1 VGPRERKVLW
11 GVGIGLLLLLL
22 TGCTSLFT
30 YNSDELVTPPVSPST
45 SGQYVVVLEDW
56 DVPEA
61 ALAEIRAAGGEV
73 IRALPQIGVVFVRAE
88 DPEFP
93 ARAAGL
99 AGVEEVGPDRLWEL
113 PPLEPVPVAVI
124 SPEQHGVQSNSFY
137 VAYQWDIK
145 RVGGIPDTWDVET
158 GDGVTVAVLDTGV
171 DYFHQDIAPNYAY
184 GVSYIDPATLPPGY
198 TLLEPGDELDYIGH
212 GTHVAG
218 SIAAPIEY
226 GAIIGVAPGAKIANY
241 KVLAYVQD
249 PEGDTGGIGFD
260 SWILPA
266 ILDAADDGCQVINM
280 SLGGSYDM
288 SNPEDL
294 AGFLAY
300 CRATQYAWQKGT
312 LVVAAAGNDG
322 EDRSQ
327 GPVRH
332 APSATPSALS
342 VSATG
347 PFDELASYSNY
358 GAHTVDF
365 AGPGGDEAPPDQQ
378 YDDPATPWPDWIEDW
393 LCFSALY
400 FDGTNH
406 WYAWMAGTSMAA
418 PKVSG
423 VAALIY
429 AHFPGITPHQVVEA
443 LKASADDIG
452 APGYDFLYGWGLV
465 NAYRAIVGP

>member
-1 VGPRERKVLW
+1 MGSRVRKVLW
-11 GVGIGLLLLLL
+11 GVGLGLLLLIL

-30 YNSDELVTPPVSPST
+30 YNSDELVTPISPSM

-56 DVPEA
+56 SVPEA
-61 ALAEIRAAGGEV
+61 ALEGIRAAGGEV
-73 IRALPQIGVVFVRAE
+73 IRALPQIGVVFVRSA

-93 ARAAGL
+93 TRAAGL
-99 AGVEEVGPDRLWEL
+99 AGVEEVGPNGLRRL
-113 PPLEPVPVAVI
+113 PPEEVVARI
-124 SPEQHGVQSNSFY
+124 SPEQHGIEDNSFY

-145 RVGGIPDTWDVET
+145 RVGGIEDTWNVET

-171 DYFHQDIAPNYAY
+171 DYLHQDIAPNYAY
-184 GVSYIDPATLPPGY
+184 GRSYIDPADLPPGY
-198 TLLEPGDELDYIGH
+198 TLVEPGDERDHLGH

-226 GAIIGVAPGAKIANY
+226 GEIIGVAPGAQIADY
-241 KVLAYVQD
+241 KVLAAIQD
-249 PEGDTGGIGFD
+249 PDGNVGGMGWD

-266 ILDAADDGCQVINM
+266 IVDAADDGCQVINM

-288 SNPEDL
+288 SDPEDL
-294 AGFLAY
+294 AGYLAY
-300 CRATQYAWQKGT
+300 CRAIQYAWQKGT

-327 GPVRH
+327 GPVRD

-358 GAHTVDF
+358 GAFTVDF
-365 AGPGGDEAPPDQQ
+365 AGPGGDIPDEL
-378 YDDPATPWPDWIEDW
+378 YDGWWVDYTC
-393 LCFSALY
+393 LSALLY
-400 FDGTNH
+400 ADLDGTGPHH

-418 PKVSG
+418 PKVTG

-429 AHFPGITPHQVVEA
+429 AHNPGITPDQVVEI
-443 LKASADDIG
+443 LEMSADDIG